1 MTCNTR
7 AMKTAVKTYKR
18 ISLSEKELRQIL
30 YMIERID
37 PLKVEVLDIDIQTK
51 VRKALLKIIYS
62 KGMCF
67 PFTI

>member
-30 YMIERID
+30 YMIDRID
-37 PLKVEVLDIDIQTK
+37 PYKVEVLDIDVQEN
-51 VRKALLKIIYS
+51 VRKALLKIINS
-62 KGMCF
+62 REAK
-67 PFTI
+67 